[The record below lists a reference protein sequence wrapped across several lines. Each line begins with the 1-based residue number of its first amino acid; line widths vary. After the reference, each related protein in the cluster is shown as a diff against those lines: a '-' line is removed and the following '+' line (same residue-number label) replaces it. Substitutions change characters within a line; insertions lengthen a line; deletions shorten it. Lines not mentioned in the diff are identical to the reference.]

1 MASGTRVYRKFATA
15 GRSEVQGP
23 GGPGATI
30 RAARLRPAD
39 VTGACVMSAERTL
52 QGRRSEATKVALA
65 VAVCVGLSGC
75 AAPAIGALTVGQ
87 LLTVAGISSTVMTG
101 RDLGEHVVS
110 ALTGKDCRFLES
122 LLRNGR
128 AFCETPGSDATQD
141 DFGGVIALLEG
152 PDGGKRETRV
162 AASDLDPHVLGFVPV
177 DRRAAHEFSLE
188 IARETARGKP
198 RESVSFGMMSATF
211 GQSFDYRLD
220 LGPEHAFP
228 SQVAENPAPADTTL
242 GLRSTLSPSKK
253 L

>member
-1 MASGTRVYRKFATA
+1 
-15 GRSEVQGP
+15 
-23 GGPGATI
+23 
-30 RAARLRPAD
+30 
-39 VTGACVMSAERTL
+39 
-52 QGRRSEATKVALA
+52 
-65 VAVCVGLSGC
+65 
-75 AAPAIGALTVGQ
+75 
-87 LLTVAGISSTVMTG
+87 MTG

-128 AFCETPGSDATQD
+128 AFCEEPGSDATRD
-141 DFGGVIALLEG
+141 DFGGVIALLES
-152 PDGGKRETRV
+152 PDGGKRETRI

-188 IARETARGKP
+188 IAREAARDKP

-228 SQVAENPAPADTTL
+228 SRIAESPAPTAEAL
-242 GLRSTLSPSKK
+242 GLRPSKK

>member
-1 MASGTRVYRKFATA
+1 
-15 GRSEVQGP
+15 
-23 GGPGATI
+23 
-30 RAARLRPAD
+30 
-39 VTGACVMSAERTL
+39 MSVKRTL
-52 QGRRSEATKVALA
+52 QGRRSGAAKAVLA

-128 AFCETPGSDATQD
+128 AFCETPGSDATRD

-188 IARETARGKP
+188 IAREAARGKP

-220 LGPEHAFP
+220 LGPELAFP
-228 SQVAENPAPADTTL
+228 SRIAESPAPTAEAL
-242 GLRSTLSPSKK
+242 GLRPSKK
-253 L
+253 LLKIQSALLNAR

>member
-1 MASGTRVYRKFATA
+1 MSVSMIRLDRRGGTAKAV
-15 GRSEVQGP
+15 
-23 GGPGATI
+23 
-30 RAARLRPAD
+30 
-39 VTGACVMSAERTL
+39 
-52 QGRRSEATKVALA
+52 LA
-65 VAVCVGLSGC
+65 VAVCLGLTGC

-128 AFCETPGSDATQD
+128 AFCETPGSDATRD

-152 PDGGKRETRV
+152 PDGSKRETRV
-162 AASDLDPHVLGFVPV
+162 AASELDPHVLGFVPV

-188 IARETARGKP
+188 IAREAARGKP
-198 RESVSFGMMSATF
+198 RETVSFGMMSATF
-211 GQSFDYRLD
+211 GQSFDYRVD
-220 LGPEHAFP
+220 MEPQGTFP
-228 SQVAENPAPADTTL
+228 AQIAERPAPADTSTSL
-242 GLRSTLSPSKK
+242 DLRPSFSTAKK